1 MSPVPK
7 PNMDFSSRPPLPTDV
22 TRQSR
27 PILRAESSI
36 HKLDSFNLREEDEKN
51 FEQIRIEQSPPKPK

>member
-7 PNMDFSSRPPLPTDV
+7 PNMDFSSRPPLPYDV

-27 PILRAESSI
+27 PIHRAESSI
-36 HKLDSFNLREEDEKN
+36 HKLDSLNLREED
-51 FEQIRIEQSPPKPK
+51 